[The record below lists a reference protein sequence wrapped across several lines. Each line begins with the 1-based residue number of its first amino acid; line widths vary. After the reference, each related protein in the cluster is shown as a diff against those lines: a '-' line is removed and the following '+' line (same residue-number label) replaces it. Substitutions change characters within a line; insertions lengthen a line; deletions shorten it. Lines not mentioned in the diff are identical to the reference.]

1 MAPSL
6 FDKFRYFNRNLAL
19 AVTLVAVSTFN
30 YGFDNQAFATTQSME
45 PFIRQFGVYNETSRA
60 YELEAYWLSLFSSL
74 NYIGFAFGVVIGSMV
89 SARWGRRWCMFSMSC
104 YALVTA
110 TIAVTSQTG
119 EQIMAA
125 RILNYIYVG
134 MELSVIPTFQSE
146 LVPAA
151 ARGFIVGSYQF
162 SLLVGGLVINSVCYG
177 TARRFADNRAWRIP
191 IGLFYIVP
199 TIVGS
204 LVLFIPES
212 PRWLLR
218 KNRIDEA
225 KASLRKLRESAFTQ
239 DEIESEFAELR
250 LALEQEQEQGRFREL
265 FDKHN
270 IKRTLIV
277 IGVNFFQQATGQAF
291 ASQYGAIY
299 VRSLVPMT
307 ATLFLTD
314 RIGRRSLLML
324 SSVAMLGCLFAM
336 GGLGVQ
342 SPVSTERKR
351 GIVGMLSLF
360 GVSFATGWGPLTYV
374 VATEVS
380 ALRLRDQ
387 TARLGFGVNVVINFA
402 VNFMIPYLISDSY
415 VGLGSKVG
423 FIFGCMAVLSFIFT
437 YYAVPECKGKSLEQ
451 IDLMLKN
458 GVRLRDFGKTENGEI
473 RTEPVFNTSLNFLSL
488 FHLFDGLNT
497 CTHGIVYITVKF
509 TANSMGPSA
518 KLNQRW
524 QRKVSSFEG
533 AGVNYIMVEW
543 AAERRRGLTDTSRI
557 GILQTMPQEKSQVR
571 QDWPLLWGLFSLAL
585 ELLLRQQQVDIRRR
599 PRASV
604 TCDGG
609 RLNYEHHGIEPAKQ
623 ESQRRLLW
631 AIYQL
636 DRMLSGGV
644 EDLAVCPVER
654 MHIRLPCDDHSFHR
668 DIPSRAPRLNDYEH
682 SDALSVGILAYHIRL
697 NATRDRIL
705 RMRKPTTCY
714 ISIGFSV
721 IAIFT
726 AFSFQEFL
734 EFQKPVNDV
743 FFAISIYQVTQIIN
757 HLCQLLPQNGPHCL
771 QNVKASLY
779 GALDLAKPLRK
790 MYPRVENC
798 LKDIGHLLQVLGQN
812 AGDIQK
818 PTNRGSKPN
827 LHHLPS
833 LHSLIPEYSEQNGVV
848 IDLPALGTGPRTVAA
863 PEPLQAMSTQPP
875 HTLPVIPQLSDHIV
889 RPYLQSG
896 ECDSLNFVEQTE
908 FEPANIF
915 DMQFNG
921 YYDPV
926 QNDLISAFV
935 V

>member
-110 TIAVTSQTG
+110 TIAVTSQTR

-299 VRSLVPMT
+299 VRSLGTINPQLFSLINSCISLVPMT

-458 GVRLRDFGKTENGEI
+458 GVRLRDFGKTGTTSMMH
-473 RTEPVFNTSLNFLSL
+473 TE
-488 FHLFDGLNT
+488 
-497 CTHGIVYITVKF
+497 THF
-509 TANSMGPSA
+509 
-518 KLNQRW
+518 
-524 QRKVSSFEG
+524 VSDK
-533 AGVNYIMVEW
+533 ARVH
-543 AAERRRGLTDTSRI
+543 AD
-557 GILQTMPQEKSQVR
+557 
-571 QDWPLLWGLFSLAL
+571 D
-585 ELLLRQQQVDIRRR
+585 
-599 PRASV
+599 
-604 TCDGG
+604 
-609 RLNYEHHGIEPAKQ
+609 Q
-623 ESQRRLLW
+623 ES
-631 AIYQL
+631 
-636 DRMLSGGV
+636 
-644 EDLAVCPVER
+644 
-654 MHIRLPCDDHSFHR
+654 
-668 DIPSRAPRLNDYEH
+668 
-682 SDALSVGILAYHIRL
+682 
-697 NATRDRIL
+697 
-705 RMRKPTTCY
+705 
-714 ISIGFSV
+714 
-721 IAIFT
+721 
-726 AFSFQEFL
+726 
-734 EFQKPVNDV
+734 
-743 FFAISIYQVTQIIN
+743 
-757 HLCQLLPQNGPHCL
+757 
-771 QNVKASLY
+771 
-779 GALDLAKPLRK
+779 
-790 MYPRVENC
+790 
-798 LKDIGHLLQVLGQN
+798 
-812 AGDIQK
+812 
-818 PTNRGSKPN
+818 
-827 LHHLPS
+827 
-833 LHSLIPEYSEQNGVV
+833 
-848 IDLPALGTGPRTVAA
+848 
-863 PEPLQAMSTQPP
+863 
-875 HTLPVIPQLSDHIV
+875 
-889 RPYLQSG
+889 
-896 ECDSLNFVEQTE
+896 
-908 FEPANIF
+908 
-915 DMQFNG
+915 
-921 YYDPV
+921 
-926 QNDLISAFV
+926 
-935 V
+935 